1 MKNMIAV
8 LLEKEY
14 VLKSH
19 KKISLFPQ
27 IFNAFIWL
35 QMRFVMYDGE
45 FRKPDQYTLPTIP
58 EGNNRRYKISDVYLL
73 QIDPDIVMYA
83 GLLPGWKVIYIFNSI
98 DILLI

>member
-1 MKNMIAV
+1 
-8 LLEKEY
+8 
-14 VLKSH
+14 
-19 KKISLFPQ
+19 
-27 IFNAFIWL
+27 
-35 QMRFVMYDGE
+35 MRFVMYDGE

-98 DILLI
+98 KKILLKEKMPIIFQIIQVKIS

>member
-1 MKNMIAV
+1 MYQKW
-8 LLEKEY
+8 Y
-14 VLKSH
+14 
-19 KKISLFPQ
+19 KKFHFFPL

-83 GLLPGWKVIYIFNSI
+83 GLLPGWKVLFFNFNNIF
-98 DILLI
+98 

>member
-1 MKNMIAV
+1 M

-14 VLKSH
+14 VPKNH
-19 KKISLFPQ
+19 KKLQFFPQ
-27 IFNAFIWL
+27 IFNVFICL

-83 GLLPGWKVIYIFNSI
+83 GLLPGWKVLFLDNII
-98 DILLI
+98 

>member
-1 MKNMIAV
+1 
-8 LLEKEY
+8 
-14 VLKSH
+14 
-19 KKISLFPQ
+19 
-27 IFNAFIWL
+27 
-35 QMRFVMYDGE
+35 MRFVMYDGE

-98 DILLI
+98 NILLI

>member
-1 MKNMIAV
+1 MIAV

-14 VLKSH
+14 VLKCH
-19 KKISLFPQ
+19 KKFHFFPR

-58 EGNNRRYKISDVYLL
+58 EGINRRYKISDVYLL